1 MSEYAYCA
9 LLLHAAKKEINE
21 ENVTKVLEAA
31 GIQVDQAKVKALVE
45 SLKNVN
51 IDEVLKEA
59 AIESATPAAE
69 EKKEEK
75 KKEEKEK
82 GLEEATAGLEALFG

>member
-21 ENVTKVLEAA
+21 ENVAKVLEAA
-31 GIQVDQAKVKALVE
+31 GIKADKVKVKALVE
-45 SLKNVN
+45 SLKNVD
-51 IDEVLKEA
+51 IDKVLEEA
-59 AIESATPAAE
+59 VLAPTPVA

-75 KKEEKEK
+75 KKEEEEKEK
-82 GLEEATAGLEALFG
+82 GLEEATAGLEALFK

>member
-59 AIESATPAAE
+59 AIVSATPAAE

-82 GLEEATAGLEALFG
+82 GLEEATARLEALFG

>member
-59 AIESATPAAE
+59 AIVSATPAAE

>member
-9 LLLHAAKKEINE
+9 LLLHAANKEINE

-59 AIESATPAAE
+59 VTVSAPVTE

-75 KKEEKEK
+75 KEEEKEK

>member
-9 LLLHAAKKEINE
+9 LLLHAANKEINE

-59 AIESATPAAE
+59 AIVSATPATE

-75 KKEEKEK
+75 KEEEKEK